1 MGIFV
6 KTEALHDRWK
16 AFHAATVVES
26 EIVDYGEIFKE
37 WIFLRDISDV
47 LFELCRIF
55 RGNLSAVFDET
66 GVWLISGN
74 WKSVICWLQYDNGV
88 AEKSPEE
95 FGIKRIGE

>member
-16 AFHAATVVES
+16 AFHAAAVVES

-66 GVWLISGN
+66 GVRLISAG
-74 WKSVICWLQYDNGV
+74 KHTQQSGFATAVCTDN
-88 AEKSPEE
+88 SDN
-95 FGIKRIGE
+95 FS

>member
-16 AFHAATVVES
+16 AFHAATVVEA

-47 LFELCRIF
+47 LFDFSR
-55 RGNLSAVFDET
+55 
-66 GVWLISGN
+66 
-74 WKSVICWLQYDNGV
+74 KSVR
-88 AEKSPEE
+88 
-95 FGIKRIGE
+95 RIL